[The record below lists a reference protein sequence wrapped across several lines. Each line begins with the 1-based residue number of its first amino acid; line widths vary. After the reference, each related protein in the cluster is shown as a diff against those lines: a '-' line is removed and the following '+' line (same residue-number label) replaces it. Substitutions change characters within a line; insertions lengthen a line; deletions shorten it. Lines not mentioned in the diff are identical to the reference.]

1 MVDKREER
9 RTEAQAHEEKEMNR
23 ASKIGT
29 GIVFVGIAMLLV
41 DLLIITWQIAMS
53 SLGMMESYPAVP
65 AYVKVLFAFGTTLG
79 AVGLIVFGIG
89 IATE

>member
-1 MVDKREER
+1 
-9 RTEAQAHEEKEMNR
+9 
-23 ASKIGT
+23 
-29 GIVFVGIAMLLV
+29 
-41 DLLIITWQIAMS
+41 MS